1 MRVNGRAVLRGVYW
15 LQKENVIG
23 VEEKTRR
30 KGGEKGGNV
39 IEEDD
44 EK

>member
-1 MRVNGRAVLRGVYW
+1 M
-15 LQKENVIG
+15 QKENVIG

-39 IEEDD
+39 IEKDD

>member
-1 MRVNGRAVLRGVYW
+1 M
-15 LQKENVIG
+15 QKENVISI
-23 VEEKTRR
+23 EEKTRR
-30 KGGEKGGNV
+30 KGGDKGGNV

>member
-1 MRVNGRAVLRGVYW
+1 M
-15 LQKENVIG
+15 QKEDVVG

-30 KGGEKGGNV
+30 KGGEKRGNV